1 MALMTLSVFHI
12 IVEEFYPVVF
22 KMLFQF
28 IGHLFIL
35 SLLKVQHFSQLDA
48 FLFQIFCCRSAA
60 VFGITVLLDH
70 TLAAN
75 LLDRWPNIWLKKTLC
90 TEEVVVE
97 SVTARWT
104 GPAAAKLAQVITLCF
119 IISICADMLVQGC
132 VHFGQT
138 SPLSSRLS
146 KGGCSRSLVV
156 CSDATWQTLAT
167 LPCSVLREEAFS

>member
-28 IGHLFIL
+28 IGHSFIL

-104 GPAAAKLAQVITLCF
+104 GPAAAELAQVITLCF
-119 IISICADMLVQGC
+119 IISICADMLLQKSCGLFRRNLTNFSHAAMFC
-132 VHFGQT
+132 FERRGF
-138 SPLSSRLS
+138 L
-146 KGGCSRSLVV
+146 
-156 CSDATWQTLAT
+156 LAT
-167 LPCSVLREEAFS
+167 LANKTYLFSIC